1 MYTIHEIVSL
11 YNNDNDEKTTY
22 YKVRDVANSEKQIVL
37 QGKTPDDDCRLKM
50 IGEGL
55 LVQNLPDDPM
65 EVVELGVCSIKNL
78 LCMKG
83 ECDECVPLATF
94 SSPLPPPPTNLR
106 SYTILNT
113 GKNISVPS

>member
-1 MYTIHEIVSL
+1 MSL

-22 YKVRDVANSEKQIVL
+22 YKVRDVANSERQIVS
-37 QGKTPDDDCRLKM
+37 QGNTPDDDCRCETCENSQLLLDAVIVKFHLKR

-55 LVQNLPDDPM
+55 LAQILTDDPM

-83 ECDECVPLATF
+83 ECDECVGEQD
-94 SSPLPPPPTNLR
+94 S
-106 SYTILNT
+106 
-113 GKNISVPS
+113 G